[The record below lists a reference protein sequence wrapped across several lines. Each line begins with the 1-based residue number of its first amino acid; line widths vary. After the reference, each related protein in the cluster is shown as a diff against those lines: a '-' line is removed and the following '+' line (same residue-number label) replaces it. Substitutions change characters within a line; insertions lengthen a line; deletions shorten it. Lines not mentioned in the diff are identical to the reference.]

1 MMTIAILGVT
11 SPTLIPDMEVFTQLN
26 GGIDLTGKVASQLQ
40 PESQP
45 ESQPL
50 VQRVLTILRD
60 GEIAK
65 QDISIKL
72 GQQVVSGQLNKI
84 MRELLQEG
92 VIEPTIPEKPNS
104 RLQKY
109 RLTQVWQMQLLN
121 QKAKQK

>member
-26 GGIDLTGKVASQLQ
+26 GGIDLTGKVASQ

-50 VQRVLTILRD
+50 VQRVLSILKD

-109 RLTQVWQMQLLN
+109 RLTQAGKLQRLN
-121 QKAKQK
+121 QEAKQK

>member
-26 GGIDLTGKVASQLQ
+26 GGIDLTGKVASQ

-50 VQRVLTILRD
+50 VQRVLSILKD

-109 RLTQVWQMQLLN
+109 RLTQAGKLQLLN
-121 QKAKQK
+121 QEAK

>member
-1 MMTIAILGVT
+1 MMTNAILGVT

-26 GGIDLTGKVASQLQ
+26 GGIDLTGKVASQ

-50 VQRVLTILRD
+50 VQRVLSILKD

-109 RLTQVWQMQLLN
+109 RLTQAGKLQLHN
-121 QKAKQK
+121 QEAK

>member
-26 GGIDLTGKVASQLQ
+26 GGIDLTGKVASQ

-50 VQRVLTILRD
+50 VQRVLSILKD

-109 RLTQVWQMQLLN
+109 RLTQAGKLQLLN
-121 QKAKQK
+121 QEAKQK

>member
-1 MMTIAILGVT
+1 MMTNAILGVT

-26 GGIDLTGKVASQLQ
+26 GGIDLTGKVASQ

-50 VQRVLTILRD
+50 VQRVLSILKD

-109 RLTQVWQMQLLN
+109 RLTQAGKLQLLN
-121 QKAKQK
+121 QEAKQK

>member
-26 GGIDLTGKVASQLQ
+26 GGIDLTGKVASQ

-50 VQRVLTILRD
+50 VQRVLSILKD

-65 QDISIKL
+65 Q
-72 GQQVVSGQLNKI
+72 VN
-84 MRELLQEG
+84 
-92 VIEPTIPEKPNS
+92 
-104 RLQKY
+104 
-109 RLTQVWQMQLLN
+109 
-121 QKAKQK
+121 